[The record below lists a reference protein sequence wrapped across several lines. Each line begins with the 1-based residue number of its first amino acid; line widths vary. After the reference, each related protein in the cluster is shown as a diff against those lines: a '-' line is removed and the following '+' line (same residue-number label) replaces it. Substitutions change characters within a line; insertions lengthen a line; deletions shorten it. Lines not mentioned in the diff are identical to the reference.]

1 MTDVGDRLVRC
12 FSSVFPTLT
21 EEEIRAADVAALI
34 TLDSLAG
41 VTLVAVIDEE
51 FGVEMD
57 LEGLL
62 ELGTFHTIQQH
73 VLKQSGAS
81 VLPSE
86 QETK

>member
-1 MTDVGDRLVRC
+1 VTDVGDRLVRC

-73 VLKQSGAS
+73 VLKQTGAS

>member
-1 MTDVGDRLVRC
+1 MAEVGDRLIRC

-21 EEEIRAADVAALI
+21 EEEIRAADVASLV

-51 FGVEMD
+51 FGSEMD

-62 ELGTFHTIQQH
+62 ELGTFQTIQQH
-73 VLKQSGAS
+73 LLKQSGAS
-81 VLPSE
+81 ELPRE
-86 QETK
+86 QEIK